1 MNKLGIYND
10 GCHVLSYQIGDGSLS
25 ELISNSRK
33 ADNDAVTTLLGV
45 DGLRVLPRGNL
56 NSLPD
61 EIELNLKKHRL
72 MPSVIDK
79 QVKLLMGDGLGT
91 YRLDYSDGKPVR
103 KWEEN
108 ATVRKWL
115 NSWLSVGF
123 SDDAEDLMLSIIT
136 SYYYHGDYFCKWRF
150 SRGRQ
155 YGSLPVAA
163 MELVSNRK
171 VRLATT
177 FDNGPSIDDYDYSD
191 FNRVAVGNW
200 RSARGGYKIYPLL
213 HISEINQYRHAAI
226 SHHANIDPSGMYG
239 INRSYE
245 GSKGWLLLSNDNAK
259 YINSFLSNALAARLH
274 IIIPAEWVENR
285 RKKIQ
290 QVCDENLSRSLK
302 GEPMI
307 EYMGI
312 NIGDTFSEQYV
323 NEIVTAELRKLSD
336 YLSGP
341 AGQGKAF
348 SSFSFRDGDGRS
360 IEWQILPIDLKYQE
374 YINSLI
380 TVDRRSDEVVASSVG
395 IDPSITNISK
405 DGMISK
411 SGSDAYYNYMIYLS
425 SLSTEEKICTDAYN
439 MALRVNFPELYADG
453 TRIGLYRSVVE
464 KQQDISPSNRMTNG
478 Y

>member
-1 MNKLGIYND
+1 
-10 GCHVLSYQIGDGSLS
+10 
-25 ELISNSRK
+25 
-33 ADNDAVTTLLGV
+33 T
-45 DGLRVLPRGNL
+45 
-56 NSLPD
+56 
-61 EIELNLKKHRL
+61 
-72 MPSVIDK
+72 
-79 QVKLLMGDGLGT
+79 
-91 YRLDYSDGKPVR
+91 
-103 KWEEN
+103 
-108 ATVRKWL
+108 
-115 NSWLSVGF
+115 
-123 SDDAEDLMLSIIT
+123 
-136 SYYYHGDYFCKWRF
+136 
-150 SRGRQ
+150 
-155 YGSLPVAA
+155 
-163 MELVSNRK
+163 
-171 VRLATT
+171 
-177 FDNGPSIDDYDYSD
+177 D

-200 RSARGGYKIYPLL
+200 RSGRGGYKIYPLL

-239 INRSYE
+239 MNRSYE

-285 RKKIQ
+285 RRKIQ

-312 NIGDTFSEQYV
+312 DIGNTFSEQYV
-323 NEIVTAELRKLSD
+323 NEIVTAEIRKLSD

-348 SSFSFRDGDGRS
+348 SSFSFRDGDGNS
-360 IEWQILPIDLKYQE
+360 IEWKILPIDLKYQE

-405 DGMISK
+405 DGVISK

-425 SLSTEEKICTDAYN
+425 SLTTEEKICTDAYN
-439 MALRVNFPELYADG
+439 MALSVNFPELYATG
-453 TRIGLYRSVVE
+453 TRVGLYRSVVE
-464 KQQDISPSNRMTNG
+464 KQQDVSPSNRMTNG